1 MPRPIR
7 RAARRLQLR
16 SSAPG
21 SGRYRSDP
29 APCALPTATL
39 DSIDILFAYV
49 IGGFGAWAAALMMLI
64 AVQGDRL
71 HRGVLLRCALG
82 FTLLG
87 AGMVLSGLVD
97 RAARWPTLTLALSAV
112 VATLVIY
119 RALRQLVGVPVIP
132 RLRRWSEIAAL
143 CLLLLLAWLGG
154 PRSFA
159 LAFHIVCLALS
170 LGLTWAVRRALLAPR
185 NAAETAM
192 AATLLFYA
200 GTWVFALY
208 ATLQHDGPEH
218 RHLLYVEP
226 PLLAAYGVSYAL
238 LPLLVGAH
246 VLNLANARLDRRLR
260 QQAST
265 DELSGLLTRRAL
277 NERTA
282 AWQADVLARERLPVV
297 VLLDVDHF
305 KRINDTHGHERGDH
319 VLRAVS
325 GRLRGAL
332 RAGTPLSR
340 WGGEEF
346 LVLLDAASL
355 DEAGATA
362 ERLRAAVGDTPF
374 GFGAAALPVTI
385 SLGVAPWP
393 AGGAFSRAVAEAD
406 AALYA
411 AKRGGRDQARVAGRG

>member
-1 MPRPIR
+1 M
-7 RAARRLQLR
+7 
-16 SSAPG
+16 
-21 SGRYRSDP
+21 
-29 APCALPTATL
+29 

-71 HRGVLLRCALG
+71 HRDVLLRCALG
-82 FTLLG
+82 FAVLG
-87 AGMVLSGLVD
+87 AGMVLSGLVE
-97 RAARWPTLTLALSAV
+97 RTARWPTLTLALSAV

-119 RALRQLVGVPVIP
+119 RALRQLVGVPPIP
-132 RLRRWSEIAAL
+132 RARRLSEIAAL
-143 CLLLLLAWLGG
+143 CLLLLAAWSAG

-159 LAFHIVCLALS
+159 LAFHLVGLALS

-260 QQAST
+260 RQAST

-277 NERTA
+277 NECTGK
-282 AWQADVLARERLPVV
+282 WQADVLERGHQPVV

-305 KRINDTHGHERGDH
+305 KRINDTHGHERGDQ

-325 GRLRGAL
+325 ARLSGAL
-332 RAGTPLSR
+332 PAGTPLSR

-346 LVLLDAASL
+346 LVLLDAADL

-362 ERLRAAVGDTPF
+362 ERLRAAVGGTPF
-374 GFGAAALPVTI
+374 EFDAACLRVTI
-385 SLGVAPWP
+385 SIGGAPWP
-393 AGGAFSRAVAEAD
+393 AGGVFSRAVAKAD
-406 AALYA
+406 AGLYA
-411 AKRGGRDQARVAGRG
+411 AKHGGRDQVRMADAG